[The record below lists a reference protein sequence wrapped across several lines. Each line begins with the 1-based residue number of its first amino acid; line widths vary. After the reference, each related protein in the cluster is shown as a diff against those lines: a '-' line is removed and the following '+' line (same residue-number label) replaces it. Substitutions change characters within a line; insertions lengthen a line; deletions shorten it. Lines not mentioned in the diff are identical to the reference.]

1 MYNREDEIIHSL
13 RPSVKCLAPLF
24 RDMSLAQVRN
34 AGGGAAPG
42 AHYSSIKLG
51 ESYILLISR
60 KHDYARGTK
69 PKH

>member
-1 MYNREDEIIHSL
+1 MYNWKDEIKHCL

-24 RDMSLAQVRN
+24 RDMSLAKVRN
-34 AGGGAAPG
+34 AGGGAPG

-51 ESYILLISR
+51 ESYIFLISR